1 MTPNIQ
7 THGLRRLKDLP
18 DLDVAEQ
25 DPDVRGWV
33 VTSGNGEYIGA
44 VDDLIVDTNVMN
56 VRYLEVDL
64 DRTLLSGGETR
75 HVLVPIQGAQFDRT
89 IKSVILTRPASEIV
103 QLPAFTAEFGDGAL
117 SNPVT
122 SSTASSDQPS
132 TPSGTRLTRAEEEL
146 RVGKRRV
153 EAGEVVVA
161 KHVETDHVSQ
171 PVTRT
176 KERVTIERRPVTAQS
191 DTATDLREDTIHIP
205 IIEEELV
212 VEKRAVI
219 KEELVISKEV
229 ITESETVEADVRREQ
244 FDITSSDAEY
254 VVDASAPKDARR
266 GKR

>member
-33 VTSGNGEYIGA
+33 VTSGHGEYIGS

-64 DRTLLSGGETR
+64 DRTLLSEGETR

-89 IKSVILTRPASEIV
+89 MKSVILTRPASDIV
-103 QLPAFTAEFGDGAL
+103 QLPAYTAEFGDEAV

-122 SSTASSDQPS
+122 SSTASSDQ
-132 TPSGTRLTRAEEEL
+132 PSGTRLTRAEEEL

-153 EAGEVVVA
+153 ETGEVVVA

-191 DTATDLREDTIHIP
+191 GTATDLREDTIHIP

-212 VEKRAVI
+212 VEKRTVI

-254 VVDASAPKDARR
+254 VVDASAPTDARR
-266 GKR
+266 GTRG